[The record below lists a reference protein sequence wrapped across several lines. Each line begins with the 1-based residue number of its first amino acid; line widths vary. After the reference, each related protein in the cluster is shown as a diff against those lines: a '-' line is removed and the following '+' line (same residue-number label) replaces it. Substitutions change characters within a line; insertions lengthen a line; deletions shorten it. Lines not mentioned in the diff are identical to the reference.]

1 MREKTFISRHSRT
14 SSKISILLVTKNR
27 PALLKSCLRSIAE
40 QSLKPDEL
48 VIVDSSNKPVIDIIR
63 SFDKKLGFLYEYN
76 PHYTIPQARNRC
88 IDLASYNML
97 LFIDDDCTAEKH
109 WVKKMIDFYQ
119 KFHNAHLISGKV
131 IHVPTSSIYSLIIRT
146 IRKNRMKLAKKKG
159 KNIYINIEN
168 CILPKH
174 WLLKNKIRFDER
186 MLHEDFI
193 DIVLQILNKHGNIIS
208 DTSTIVYH
216 HERETL
222 WKFLR
227 QRFKNSGNTIRLSHK
242 WKSKEFYFYG
252 SQREKY
258 IMSFVE
264 LLTYLYKKR
273 QVLKILQMIIIVFL
287 SVAIYD
293 LGYLYHKYIV
303 KT

>member
-109 WVKKMIDFYQ
+109 WVKK
-119 KFHNAHLISGKV
+119 
-131 IHVPTSSIYSLIIRT
+131 
-146 IRKNRMKLAKKKG
+146 
-159 KNIYINIEN
+159 
-168 CILPKH
+168 
-174 WLLKNKIRFDER
+174 
-186 MLHEDFI
+186 
-193 DIVLQILNKHGNIIS
+193 
-208 DTSTIVYH
+208 
-216 HERETL
+216 
-222 WKFLR
+222 
-227 QRFKNSGNTIRLSHK
+227 
-242 WKSKEFYFYG
+242 
-252 SQREKY
+252 
-258 IMSFVE
+258 
-264 LLTYLYKKR
+264 
-273 QVLKILQMIIIVFL
+273 
-287 SVAIYD
+287 
-293 LGYLYHKYIV
+293 
-303 KT
+303 